1 MNIREMTLNDL
12 EPIYEME
19 KRIFN
24 DSWTKEAIENELK
37 RKRYSL
43 NLVSEMN
50 GIIIGY
56 FFAHFLENE
65 AHILNIAIDIS
76 FQHQGYGNQFLDQIL
91 ENYLQYADVYL
102 EVKRSNFPAINLYLN
117 FGFEEIDIR
126 NEYYSDGEDAV
137 IMVKKEK
144 QYGLVS
150 PKR

>member
-1 MNIREMTLNDL
+1 MTLNDL

-65 AHILNIAIDIS
+65 AHILNIAIDIP

-102 EVKRSNFPAINLYLN
+102 EV
-117 FGFEEIDIR
+117 
-126 NEYYSDGEDAV
+126 
-137 IMVKKEK
+137 
-144 QYGLVS
+144 
-150 PKR
+150 